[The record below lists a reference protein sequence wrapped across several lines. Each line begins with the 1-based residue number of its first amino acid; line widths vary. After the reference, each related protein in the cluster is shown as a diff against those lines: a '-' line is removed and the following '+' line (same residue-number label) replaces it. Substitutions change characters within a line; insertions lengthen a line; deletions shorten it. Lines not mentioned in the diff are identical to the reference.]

1 MKGLVINDLHVI
13 RSMGR
18 KFLFFVLAFIYMF
31 NEDLRVFGLSLMPF
45 LCAIMLCRIQILQLS
60 KGQKQFFFTLP
71 FSRSQYLVEKY
82 LLCLIFPLLVF
93 VVYAAIMLV
102 FGLVDLTDVGSS
114 FLTTLLMLFVYLAS
128 MIPVIVRFKEN
139 STVVLLMISVGFAAV
154 LASGFI
160 DESVTIWL
168 ISHLNMLRWIA
179 IPVGL
184 VLLGLSYLLSR
195 HLLEKEEF

>member
-1 MKGLVINDLHVI
+1 M
-13 RSMGR
+13 
-18 KFLFFVLAFIYMF
+18 
-31 NEDLRVFGLSLMPF
+31 
-45 LCAIMLCRIQILQLS
+45 
-60 KGQKQFFFTLP
+60 
-71 FSRSQYLVEKY
+71 EKY

-102 FGLVDLTDVGSS
+102 FGLVDLAAVGSS

-139 STVVLLMISVGFAAV
+139 STVVLLMISVGFAAI

-160 DESVTIWL
+160 DESMTIWL
-168 ISHLNMLRWIA
+168 ITHLNTLRWIA

-195 HLLEKEEF
+195 YLLEKEEF